1 VLTTARALGEFGAV
15 AVVSGR
21 LAGSTETLTLHVEER
36 FLAFDQTGVYTT
48 AVVLAVLALMTLV
61 AMNLLGR
68 KGKPRGDRSSPG
80 DQALR

>member
-1 VLTTARALGEFGAV
+1 M

-21 LAGSTETLTLHVEER
+21 IAGSTETLTLHIDER
-36 FLAFDQTGVYTT
+36 WLAFDQTAVYTT
-48 AVVLAVLALMTLV
+48 AVVLAVLAVVTLI

-68 KGKPRGDRSSPG
+68 KERLRGNHDPAG